1 MDKALNELNE
11 AQRILNEVIA
21 QISMSREPHSLS
33 TEIWRAFSKIEYSV
47 LLFKLHL
54 KDENPGQLAKSP
66 KLSESLRDELVRA
79 ADLVSRTLSDTR
91 QESYAEALL
100 HARQARDILR
110 EIQLVLRK
118 ARAAS

>member
-21 QISMSREPHSLS
+21 QVSMSREPHSLS

-47 LLFKLHL
+47 LLLKLRL
-54 KDENPGQLAKSP
+54 KNENPGQLVKPP
-66 KLSESLRDELVRA
+66 KLSEGLRDELVRA
-79 ADLVSRTLSDTR
+79 ADLVSRALLDIR
-91 QESYAEALL
+91 QESYGEALL

-118 ARAAS
+118 TRAAS